1 MIGGNGG
8 DGDDDYDCAEGR
20 LSPGGEVG
28 GMEVGES
35 DDGGSGSGSDDCGCC
50 CIDPTC
56 ACALACGCS
65 NATVAVGSVVA
76 FAVVDGGTTGMI
88 ALDESSSAIIERATV
103 M

>member
-8 DGDDDYDCAEGR
+8 DGDVYDCAEGR

-76 FAVVDGGTTGMI
+76 VAVVDGGTTGMI